1 MKDIKG
7 PQNDKYCPPPLTS
20 NSRPAVL
27 AVPPSVHTLTL
38 ISLSAKVQGKR
49 SNLLSFCFACLAC
62 RRCSFS
68 SLPFFSVKL
77 LSSVLPFSVLF
88 GINKVSVL
96 PAQSFRAMTGE
107 EMDIASGAE
116 TSVQGSSLRL
126 MLQSYSA
133 LSCLYGSSVFIF
145 LATKWPAVHT
155 CGLRHSQDLASL
167 GAVCR
172 VMAHKWPSLLH
183 GCMGLQSLL

>member
-7 PQNDKYCPPPLTS
+7 PQSGKYCPPPLTS

-126 MLQSYSA
+126 MLQSYSNHTVPCHACMA
-133 LSCLYGSSVFIF
+133 LQCLYFWLPS
-145 LATKWPAVHT
+145 
-155 CGLRHSQDLASL
+155 GLLCIHVAL
-167 GAVCR
+167 GIP
-172 VMAHKWPSLLH
+172 KT
-183 GCMGLQSLL
+183 